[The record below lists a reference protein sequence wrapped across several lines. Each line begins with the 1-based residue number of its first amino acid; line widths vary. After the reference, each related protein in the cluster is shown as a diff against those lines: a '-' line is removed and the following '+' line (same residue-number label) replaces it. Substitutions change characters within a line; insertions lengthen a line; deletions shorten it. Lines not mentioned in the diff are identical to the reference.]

1 MAELVVLPKLG
12 LTMTEGTVSNW
23 RKAKGDRV
31 EQGDILFDVETD
43 KISNEIEAKSGGVL
57 REILVEEGTVEVF
70 HPLAIIADADEDISA
85 LLPGGASGRLPEGE
99 AASPGSGAAG
109 LGSSGAEA
117 EAAEEEAAQDE
128 PAAHGGRIKASPL
141 ARRTAKELDV
151 ELASVKGTGPKG
163 RITDGD
169 VRRHADSGKHGS
181 PKVRISPAA
190 AKEAAA
196 LGINPADIHK
206 DGRIMKEDV
215 RSYAAGT
222 ETVLSGPNQVPGV
235 KSGAVTPEAAAVS
248 SNAGLPE
255 QVVSRVPMSAMRRVI
270 AKRMRESVD
279 ISPAVTYNM
288 RVDTT
293 ALAALRR
300 QLQASRKITY
310 TDLLVA
316 IAAKALLEHPLLNCS
331 IEGNDLV
338 LHQAVHIGVA
348 VGLDSGLVVP
358 VVRNAHRKGL
368 SEISDE
374 VRSLASAARD
384 NTLTPADMT
393 GGTFTITNLG
403 MYGMESFSPIIN
415 QPEVAILGVNAIVDT
430 PVAVGGE
437 VVVKPLMNLSLT
449 ADHRAVDGAV
459 AAQFMQRI
467 KAYAENPA
475 LLLL

>member
-43 KISNEIEAKSGGVL
+43 KISNEIEAKTSGVL

-70 HPLAIIADADEDISA
+70 HPLAVIAEASEDISS
-85 LLPGGASGRLPEGE
+85 LLPAGASLKP
-99 AASPGSGAAG
+99 
-109 LGSSGAEA
+109 
-117 EAAEEEAAQDE
+117 AAEEGASSAAGASVQAAAGEDDEAAADA
-128 PAAHGGRIKASPL
+128 PAAPGGRIKASPL
-141 ARRTAKELDV
+141 ARRTARTLGV
-151 ELASVKGTGPKG
+151 ELSSVRGTGPLG

-169 VRRHADSGKHGS
+169 VRRYAESARQGS

-196 LGINPADIHK
+196 LGVNPADIRR

-215 RSYAAGT
+215 RSFAAAEGQAAESAAQAPASATGGGISRPAAG
-222 ETVLSGPNQVPGV
+222 P
-235 KSGAVTPEAAAVS
+235 
-248 SNAGLPE
+248 AGTGE
-255 QVVSRVPMSAMRRVI
+255 QTVSRVPMSAMRKVI

-279 ISPAVTYNM
+279 ISPSVTYNM
-288 RVDTT
+288 RLDTT
-293 ALAALRR
+293 ALANLRR

-316 IAAKALLEHPLLNCS
+316 ITAKALLEFPLLNCS
-331 IEGNDLV
+331 IEGNELV
-338 LHQAVHIGVA
+338 FHKAVHIGVA
-348 VGLDSGLVVP
+348 VGLEGGLVVP
-358 VVRNAHRKGL
+358 VVRDAHLKGL
-368 SEISDE
+368 GEISEE
-374 VRSLASAARD
+374 VRLLAAAARD
-384 NTLTPADMT
+384 NALTPAEMT

-430 PVAVGGE
+430 PVAVNGE

-459 AAQFMQRI
+459 AAGFMQRI

>member
-43 KISNEIEAKSGGVL
+43 KISNEIEAKTSGVL

-70 HPLAIIADADEDISA
+70 HPLAIIADASEDISA
-85 LLPGGASGRLPEGE
+85 LLPAGATGKPSEGEPTASGNEASGLTVSGE
-99 AASPGSGAAG
+99 
-109 LGSSGAEA
+109 EA
-117 EAAEEEAAQDE
+117 EAAEEEAVQE
-128 PAAHGGRIKASPL
+128 GPAAHGGRIKASPL
-141 ARRTAKELDV
+141 ARRTAKELGV
-151 ELASVKGTGPKG
+151 ELSSLKGTGPQG

-169 VRRHADSGKHGS
+169 VRHYAESVQHGS

-196 LGINPADIHK
+196 LGVNPADIHK

-215 RSYAAGT
+215 RSFAATG
-222 ETVLSGPNQVPGV
+222 
-235 KSGAVTPEAAAVS
+235 GAVSAIAGQAPASVSGSRSAASAR
-248 SNAGLPE
+248 NADTEE
-255 QVVSRVPMSAMRRVI
+255 QAVSRVPMSAMRKVI

-279 ISPAVTYNM
+279 ISPTVTYNM

-300 QLQASRKITY
+300 QLKDSRKITY

-316 IAAKALLEHPLLNCS
+316 ITAKALLEFPLLNCS

-338 LHQAVHIGVA
+338 LRNAVHIGVA

-358 VVRNAHRKGL
+358 VVRNAQLKGL
-368 SEISDE
+368 GEISDE
-374 VRSLASAARD
+374 VRFLAEGARN

-415 QPEVAILGVNAIVDT
+415 QPEVAILGVNTIVDT
-430 PVAVGGE
+430 PVAVNGE
-437 VVVKPLMNLSLT
+437 VVIKPLMNLSLT
-449 ADHRAVDGAV
+449 ADHRAVDGAD
-459 AAQFMQRI
+459 AAGFLQRI

>member
-43 KISNEIEAKSGGVL
+43 KISNEIEAKTSGVL

-70 HPLAIIADADEDISA
+70 HPLAIIADAGEDISA
-85 LLPGGASGRLPEGE
+85 LLPA
-99 AASPGSGAAG
+99 GAAG
-109 LGSSGAEA
+109 QPAGGELPSSAAGASVLDA
-117 EAAEEEAAQDE
+117 SGEEEETAQDG

-141 ARRTAKELDV
+141 ARRTAKERGV
-151 ELASVKGTGPKG
+151 ELSAVKGTGPKG
-163 RITDGD
+163 RITDSD
-169 VRRHADSGKHGS
+169 VRRYAESGKDGS

-215 RSYAAGT
+215 RSWAAGG
-222 ETVLSGPNQVPGV
+222 EALSQNEGQ
-235 KSGAVTPEAAAVS
+235 SSASAFGARSAAAIR
-248 SNAGLPE
+248 NADTEE
-255 QVVSRVPMSAMRRVI
+255 QAVSRVPMSAMRRVI

-279 ISPAVTYNM
+279 ISPSVTYNM
-288 RVDTT
+288 RVDTS

-300 QLQASRKITY
+300 QLQDSRKITY

-338 LHQAVHIGVA
+338 IHKAVHIGVA
-348 VGLDSGLVVP
+348 VGLEGGLVVP
-358 VVRNAHRKGL
+358 VVRNAHLKGL
-368 SEISDE
+368 GEISDE
-374 VRSLASAARD
+374 VRLLAAGARN
-384 NTLTPADMT
+384 NTLTPGDMT

-415 QPEVAILGVNAIVDT
+415 QPEVAILGVSAIVDT
-430 PVAVGGE
+430 PVAVNGE

>member
-43 KISNEIEAKSGGVL
+43 KISNEIEAKTSGVL

-70 HPLAIIADADEDISA
+70 HPLAIIADAGEDISA
-85 LLPGGASGRLPEGE
+85 LLPAGASGKPPEGE
-99 AASPGSGAAG
+99 AASSGDGASGLAA
-109 LGSSGAEA
+109 SDADA
-117 EAAEEEAAQDE
+117 AAAEDGWAQ
-128 PAAHGGRIKASPL
+128 HSGGRIKASPL
-141 ARRTAKELDV
+141 ARRTAKELGV
-151 ELASVKGTGPKG
+151 ELSAVKGTGPQG

-169 VRRHADSGKHGS
+169 VRRYAESGKHGS
-181 PKVRISPAA
+181 PKVKISPAA

-196 LGINPADIHK
+196 LGVNPADIHK
-206 DGRIMKEDV
+206 DGRIMKADV
-215 RSYAAGT
+215 RAFAATG
-222 ETVLSGPNQVPGV
+222 EAISESAGQAPASVSG
-235 KSGAVTPEAAAVS
+235 SRSAASAR
-248 SNAGLPE
+248 NTAAEE
-255 QVVSRVPMSAMRRVI
+255 QAVSRVPMSAMRKVI

-279 ISPAVTYNM
+279 ISPTVTYNM
-288 RVDTT
+288 RVDTS

-300 QLQASRKITY
+300 QLKDLRKITY

-316 IAAKALLEHPLLNCS
+316 ITAKALLEFPLLNCS

-338 LHQAVHIGVA
+338 MRNAVHIGVA
-348 VGLDSGLVVP
+348 VGLESGLVVP
-358 VVRNAHRKGL
+358 VVRNAHLKGL
-368 SEISDE
+368 GEISDE
-374 VRSLASAARD
+374 VRFLAEGAR
-384 NTLTPADMT
+384 NNSLTPEDMT

-430 PVAVGGE
+430 PVAVNGE
-437 VVVKPLMNLSLT
+437 VIIKPLMNLSLT

-467 KAYAENPA
+467 KAYVENPA